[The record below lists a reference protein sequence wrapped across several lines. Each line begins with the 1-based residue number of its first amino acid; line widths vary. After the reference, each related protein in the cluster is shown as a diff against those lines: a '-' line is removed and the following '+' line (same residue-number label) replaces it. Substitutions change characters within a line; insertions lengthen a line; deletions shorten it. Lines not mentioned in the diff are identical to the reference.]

1 MNSRRLPATLAAAAL
16 IVCVSL
22 LALREWPR
30 EAWFG
35 GDTWEYHSMGVN
47 FARGHGLVAG
57 LREPLDDYHFGNP
70 TAAPRMMEQFAET
83 GRDPKSYHTYRTPAY
98 PLFLGLV
105 YRLTSPLPERAA
117 QAQVCLLVL
126 MAFAL
131 PLAGRWAAGRT
142 GLWAGALAGVGL
154 LATGWEMAIGLMTE
168 PLIVLHLF
176 LCFLAFHAA
185 RRNRSTARLI
195 LWGLAAGVAPLV
207 KGSMVFL
214 PGLAFLLEVL
224 LWPRHRDRRVLPN
237 LAFLAALGLPLV
249 LWSAYISRVEGRPV
263 FLSTQGNSV
272 LLEGNNEL
280 VLLDGAWHPEY
291 AHPQPFWAADGRDTS
306 GLYYNQPDVR
316 VKSIPAQLAGFFA
329 RHWKDAPRLFL
340 NKFNRALRTL
350 RALQGAGRHRAVAR
364 AGGPAAASARGGCE
378 TTRAA
383 RPAARLR
390 LRPAIPPSVLRRDR
404 RLGRGRN
411 PRGRA
416 RRLETRLAAS
426 ARSLHGHRL
435 RELHPHHPHDL
446 RSAPLRAGARP
457 RCCCTPPAW
466 WSCTP
471 PRSRLRT
478 NPVKG
483 DKSVAPPPDPCP
495 LSPDPCSCAAS
506 PDSCMTTP
514 PATATPPCCAR

>member
-1 MNSRRLPATLAAAAL
+1 MNPRRLPAALAAAAV
-16 IVCVSL
+16 IMCVAL
-22 LALREWPR
+22 LALRDWPR

-57 LREPLDDYHFGNP
+57 LREPLADYRFGNP
-70 TAAPRMMEQFAET
+70 AAAPRMMEHFAET
-83 GRDPKSYHTYRTPAY
+83 GRDPKPYHTYRTPAY

-131 PLAGRWAAGRT
+131 PLAGRWVSGRA
-142 GLWAGALAGVGL
+142 GLWAGTLAGAGL

-185 RRNRSTARLI
+185 RRNRSTLRLL

-214 PGLAFLLEVL
+214 PGLAFLLELL
-224 LWPRHRDRRVLPN
+224 LWRRHRDRRVLPQ

-329 RHWKDAPRLFL
+329 LHWKDAPRLFL
-340 NKFNRALRTL
+340 NKFNRAFERFPPFKVLVVTMLWLALAALLRL
-350 RALQGAGRHRAVAR
+350 PPG
-364 AGGPAAASARGGCE
+364 AAAKRLGLLALLLGCGFALRYLHPSFAEIGVWVAAATPVAALAAWKRGLRLPLDPFTAIAFVNFTLITLMTFGLRRFVQVLDPLLLY
-378 TTRAA
+378 TTGLIVWHAA
-383 RPAARLR
+383 TLTFRPA
-390 LRPAIPPSVLRRDR
+390 
-404 RLGRGRN
+404 
-411 PRGRA
+411 
-416 RRLETRLAAS
+416 
-426 ARSLHGHRL
+426 
-435 RELHPHHPHDL
+435 
-446 RSAPLRAGARP
+446 
-457 RCCCTPPAW
+457 PPAGVA
-466 WSCTP
+466 SNAPTLHA
-471 PRSRLRT
+471 PRPMRS
-478 NPVKG
+478 
-483 DKSVAPPPDPCP
+483 
-495 LSPDPCSCAAS
+495 
-506 PDSCMTTP
+506 
-514 PATATPPCCAR
+514 

>member
-1 MNSRRLPATLAAAAL
+1 MNSRRLPAALTAAAL
-16 IVCVSL
+16 LLCIAL

-70 TAAPRMMEQFAET
+70 TASPRMMEQFAET

-131 PLAGRWAAGRT
+131 PLAGRWAAGRP

-185 RRNRSTARLI
+185 RHTRSTTRLV

-224 LWPRHRDRRVLPN
+224 QWHRHRDRRVLPQ

-291 AHPQPFWAADGRDTS
+291 AHPQPFWATDGRDTS

-340 NKFNRALRTL
+340 NKFNRAFERFPPFKVLVVTVLWLALAALLRL
-350 RALQGAGRHRAVAR
+350 PPG
-364 AGGPAAASARGGCE
+364 AAAKRLGLLGLLLGCGFALRFIHPSFAEIGVWVAAATPVAALAAWKRG
-378 TTRAA
+378 
-383 RPAARLR
+383 LR
-390 LRPAIPPSVLRRDR
+390 LPLDPFTIIAFVNFTLITLMTFGLRRFVQVLDP
-404 RLGRGRN
+404 LLLYTTGLVVLHAAALTFSNKQGEGRQECRPS
-411 PRGRA
+411 PR
-416 RRLETRLAAS
+416 
-426 ARSLHGHRL
+426 
-435 RELHPHHPHDL
+435 
-446 RSAPLRAGARP
+446 
-457 RCCCTPPAW
+457 
-466 WSCTP
+466 
-471 PRSRLRT
+471 
-478 NPVKG
+478 
-483 DKSVAPPPDPCP
+483 P
-495 LSPDPCSCAAS
+495 LSPVP
-506 PDSCMTTP
+506 
-514 PATATPPCCAR
+514 

>member
-1 MNSRRLPATLAAAAL
+1 MNSRRLPAALTAAAL
-16 IVCVSL
+16 LLCIAL

-70 TAAPRMMEQFAET
+70 TASPRMMEQFAET

-131 PLAGRWAAGRT
+131 PLAGRWAAGRP

-185 RRNRSTARLI
+185 RRNRSTARLV

-214 PGLAFLLEVL
+214 PGLAFLLEVI
-224 LWPRHRDRRVLPN
+224 LWPRHRDRRWLPN

-340 NKFNRALRTL
+340 NKFNRAFERFPPFKVLVVTVLWLALAALLRL
-350 RALQGAGRHRAVAR
+350 PPG
-364 AGGPAAASARGGCE
+364 AAAKRLGLLGLLLGCGFALRFIHPSFAEIGVWVAAATPVAALAAWKRG
-378 TTRAA
+378 
-383 RPAARLR
+383 LR
-390 LRPAIPPSVLRRDR
+390 LPLDPFTIIAFVNFTLITLMTFGLRRFVQVLDP
-404 RLGRGRN
+404 LLLYTTGLVVLHAAALTFANEPSEGRQECRPS
-411 PRGRA
+411 PR
-416 RRLETRLAAS
+416 
-426 ARSLHGHRL
+426 
-435 RELHPHHPHDL
+435 
-446 RSAPLRAGARP
+446 
-457 RCCCTPPAW
+457 
-466 WSCTP
+466 
-471 PRSRLRT
+471 
-478 NPVKG
+478 
-483 DKSVAPPPDPCP
+483 P
-495 LSPDPCSCAAS
+495 LSPVP
-506 PDSCMTTP
+506 
-514 PATATPPCCAR
+514 